1 MKKLMEMEIKKQYP
15 ESGYCTVWEEVGEFY
30 AHFENGGR
38 WETISAWQ
46 IGL

>member
-1 MKKLMEMEIKKQYP
+1 MELEIKAEIKKQYP
-15 ESGYCTVWEEVGEFY
+15 ESGYCTVWQEEGEFF